1 MNKLECN
8 TNYIGKQNIW
18 LEQTDSTNEVI
29 KRLLRDGQ
37 TIEGET
43 GKINRMIVGSIHH
56 GLTVIADH
64 QTQGKGRS
72 GREWIDEVGTNISM
86 SVLLQPRLGAESI
99 SMLTLVS
106 ALAVAKTIREKTGME
121 PQIKWPN
128 DVLVNGRKVCGIL
141 TELELGAGHYCVI
154 IGIGINVNQAY
165 MPKDLEDK
173 ATSLLN
179 ESDGCVPY
187 DREQIVISV
196 LENLEYYYDEFCRTG
211 NMSDLMYEY
220 NAILINRNKEVK
232 VLDPME
238 NFEGIARG
246 IDDMGRLLVETE
258 DGQWHHIYA
267 GEVSVRGVYGY
278 V

>member
-1 MNKLECN
+1 MKNLDVK
-8 TNYIGKQNIW
+8 TKYIGRQSIW

-37 TIEGET
+37 TIEGES
-43 GKINRMIVGSIHH
+43 GRINRMIEGSTHH
-56 GLTVIADH
+56 GLVVIADH

-72 GREWIDEVGTNISM
+72 GREWIDEVGSNIAM
-86 SVLLQPRLGAESI
+86 SILLQPGLKAESI

-106 ALAVAKTIREKTGME
+106 AMAVAKTIKEMAGFDAK
-121 PQIKWPN
+121 IKWPN
-128 DVLVNGRKVCGIL
+128 DVIIGGRKVCGIL
-141 TELELGAGHYCVI
+141 TELELAAGHYCVI
-154 IGIGINVNQAY
+154 VGIGINVNQAY
-165 MPKDLEDK
+165 IPEELSDK

-179 ESDGCVPY
+179 ESEALVPF
-187 DREQIVISV
+187 DREKLICAV
-196 LENLEYYYDEFCRTG
+196 LKNFEEYYDKFCEIG

-220 NAILINRNKEVK
+220 NSILVNRNEFVK
-232 VLDPME
+232 VLDPQHE
-238 NFEGIARG
+238 LEGISRG